1 MGRGM
6 RVQDETGTVFLTLHV
21 PVSPLVSD
29 SSTAMTLRDAVRP
42 ILLCALLAVVGA
54 FDEPAADEGTVL
66 VADKTDDVVF
76 FVDAQ
81 TYAVEDTV
89 AVGRGPH
96 EVAAH
101 PDLGR
106 AYVANYEGEGTLSIL
121 DLDTRTEVERV
132 DLSPYSRPHGITVHP
147 DGKSVYVTVEANQS
161 VIEVDAETGVV
172 RRALKTNQEGTH
184 MLALS
189 ADDKRLYTTNL
200 GSGTA
205 SVLDLQDGAV
215 VRHLQTGEG
224 TEGIA
229 LTPDGEELW
238 VSNRAEDLVSII
250 DTETLK
256 TLDTIDVSGFPLR
269 VYMTSDGTQALVSCA
284 RAGEVAVVDV
294 ERRTVIQRVATG
306 HAPVGVQITPDDR
319 RAFVGNMRGGTVTV
333 LDLETPSVVRQID
346 LGSGPD
352 GMAFVP
358 AG

>member
-1 MGRGM
+1 MLLGGAT
-6 RVQDETGTVFLTLHV
+6 QGPV
-21 PVSPLVSD
+21 PD
-29 SSTAMTLRDAVRP
+29 
-42 ILLCALLAVVGA
+42 G
-54 FDEPAADEGTVL
+54 GTVL

-101 PDLGR
+101 PNLNR

-147 DGKSVYVTVEANQS
+147 NGESVYVTVEANQA
-161 VIEVDAETGVV
+161 VIEVDAQTGEVQ
-172 RRALKTNQEGTH
+172 RALKTNQEVTH
-184 MLALS
+184 MLAMS
-189 ADDKRLYTTNL
+189 ADDRRLYTANL

-205 SVLDLQDGAV
+205 SVLNLETESV
-215 VRHLQTGEG
+215 VQHLQTGDG
-224 TEGIA
+224 TEGLA

-238 VSNRAEDLVSII
+238 VSNRAEDTVSIV
-250 DTETLK
+250 DTETLE

-284 RAGEVAVVDV
+284 RAGEVAFVDV
-294 ERRTVIQRVATG
+294 ERRTVVKRVATG
-306 HAPVGVQITPDDR
+306 NAPVGVQITPDDQ

-333 LDLETPSVVRQID
+333 LDLTERSVLRQID
-346 LGSGPD
+346 LGTGPD

-358 AG
+358 AR

>member
-1 MGRGM
+1 
-6 RVQDETGTVFLTLHV
+6 
-21 PVSPLVSD
+21 
-29 SSTAMTLRDAVRP
+29 MTLRDVLLP
-42 ILLCALLAVVGA
+42 ILCCAALVLLVGA
-54 FDEPAADEGTVL
+54 GDGSLRDGGAVL

-76 FVDAQ
+76 VVDAQ

-101 PDLGR
+101 PALGR

-147 DGKSVYVTVEANQS
+147 NGESVYVTVEASQA
-161 VIEVDAETGVV
+161 VIEVDAETGEVQ
-172 RRALKTNQEGTH
+172 RALKTQQEGSH
-184 MLALS
+184 MLGLS
-189 ADDKRLYTTNL
+189 ADGGRLYTTNL

-205 SVLDLQDGAV
+205 SVLDLRDGSV
-215 VRHLQTGEG
+215 VQHLQTGEG

-229 LTPDGEELW
+229 LTPDGGELW
-238 VSNRAEDLVSII
+238 VSNRAEDTVTII
-250 DTETLK
+250 DTETLE

-284 RAGEVAVVDV
+284 RAGEVAFVDV
-294 ERRTVIQRVATG
+294 EQRAVVTRVATG
-306 HAPVGVQITPDDR
+306 NAPVGVQITPDDR

-333 LDLETPSVVRQID
+333 LDLDDRSVLRQID
-346 LGSGPD
+346 LGTGPD
-352 GMAFVP
+352 GMAFVS
-358 AG
+358 AQ